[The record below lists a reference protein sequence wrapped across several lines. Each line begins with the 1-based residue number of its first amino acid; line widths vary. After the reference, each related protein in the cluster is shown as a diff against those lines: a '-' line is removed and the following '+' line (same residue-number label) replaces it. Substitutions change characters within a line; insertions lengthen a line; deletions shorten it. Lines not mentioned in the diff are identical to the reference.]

1 MVTKDSYTN
10 IRAGD
15 RAPAFTLP
23 DDSGAPVSLADLRG
37 QRVVLYFYPKDDT
50 PGCTVEAC
58 EFRDLLPRFA
68 AQGVAVY
75 GISPDSVRKHARF
88 KAKHDLPFPLLADE
102 DHAVCEAFGVWRE
115 KLFWGRKYMGVMRT
129 TYVIDAKGTVEQV
142 WEHVEHEGHA
152 AEVDAWL
159 RGEAPPPRPAA
170 VKVKAPPK
178 KKAASKAK
186 SKAKLA
192 PRAKRAAKKK

>member
-1 MVTKDSYTN
+1 MDSYTN

-15 RAPAFTLP
+15 RAPSFTLP
-23 DDSGAPVSLADLRG
+23 DDTGTPVSLADLRG

-58 EFRDLLPRFA
+58 EFRDLRPRFH

-75 GISPDSVRKHARF
+75 GISPDPVRKHARF
-88 KAKHDLPFPLLADE
+88 KAKHELSFPLLADE
-102 DHAVCEAFGVWRE
+102 DHTVCEAFGVWRE

-129 TYVIDAKGTVEQV
+129 TYVIGPNGTVEQV
-142 WEHVEHEGHA
+142 WEHVEHAGHA

-159 RGEAPPPRPAA
+159 RGEPAPARPASA
-170 VKVKAPPK
+170 SASAKSKPKAKPK
-178 KKAASKAK
+178 AQPKAK
-186 SKAKLA
+186 S
-192 PRAKRAAKKK
+192 PRSKPAAKKK